1 MVEALAA
8 GVPVVLPE
16 SGAFPELVEQT
27 GGGRIYQPN
36 EPSDLAEALELL
48 LENPEQAKSMGLA
61 GHESVSRD
69 FSNEQLAK
77 RLVDN
82 ALSPTERHT

>member
-1 MVEALAA
+1 
-8 GVPVVLPE
+8 
-16 SGAFPELVEQT
+16 
-27 GGGRIYQPN
+27 
-36 EPSDLAEALELL
+36 
-48 LENPEQAKSMGLA
+48 MGLA

-82 ALSPTERHT
+82 VLSPTERHT